1 MLLIESSA
9 QVIEG
14 DNTEEFKFCKTDPKS
29 ILQQIK
35 RQHKSINLK
44 RRWLLGMKLT
54 KSDNN
59 NFNNSNLFLNESLL
73 REDDIFYESVRT
85 HVEGAFGGTG
95 VERENHVPQDDMD
108 LIGIPNIK
116 LKRLISSCLNN
127 LTNKG
132 LYHLAMILNG
142 GSIKAEI
149 TRSKLKRI
157 IKDSLSSV
165 LGRKS
170 HDCDQVETRKKVFEL
185 LSNPHH
191 FRDRCEPLSA
201 IVSQSDR
208 AAVKKVLHGVQSLP
222 IQTLVAMNRKLRGK
236 KGSMPQ
242 LLPRRNGWG
251 RDRLIKLVK
260 ESIRE
265 MLLQLDRG
273 NGLPEPLA
281 KAMAVSD
288 LSRRLI
294 AGCHGTLSR
303 EFYKFSPE
311 VKSLQDDIMNAIWS
325 INKKVV
331 TLPVLRKLKLLV
343 EPEAMIPT
351 RTLRT
356 AFVSFLTEFLFH
368 CSDMDRIPKS
378 LTKILDSINRGS
390 NSTHDTL
397 FQKKDIE
404 EEVDCLLSVSA
415 QAKQVVLDLL
425 PDHEFDQDF
434 TDAYMEEL
442 EESEDSG
449 SDEDDDVDQPKEDR
463 QFTNGTFNSMDLNY
477 EAESIGDFVP
487 FQSHSSISM
496 KQENVPSSGKSNS
509 NCEKLQP
516 SNCDRVNSASEVH
529 NTPHNMGT
537 DQFPGESEERVST
550 RVASKNY
557 TKSDVSSD
565 RESDGNVVKK
575 LDFNET
581 DTELDAKGTANSLR
595 KETKPIPTKDS
606 VCKNQYLAIQ
616 DSCDK
621 TSMLAY
627 NLIGHILKEFATNKG
642 PDLNMS
648 TSSDVSDN
656 GRVENVEETKKES
669 PSDKHATDSAAIVRA
684 INELIPSFPDSGMEK
699 LMMLMGS

>member
-1 MLLIESSA
+1 M
-9 QVIEG
+9 Q
-14 DNTEEFKFCKTDPKS
+14 
-29 ILQQIK
+29 
-35 RQHKSINLK
+35 
-44 RRWLLGMKLT
+44 LT

-59 NFNNSNLFLNESLL
+59 KLNKSNFFQNLFLNESLL

-85 HVEGAFGGTG
+85 HVEGAFGGHD
-95 VERENHVPQDDMD
+95 VERENHVPQDDMH
-108 LIGIPNIK
+108 LIDIPNIK

-142 GSIKAEI
+142 SSIKSEI
-149 TRSKLKRI
+149 TRSKLKRV
-157 IKDSLSSV
+157 IKGSLSSV

-170 HDCDQVETRKKVFEL
+170 CDRDQVETRKKLFEL

-201 IVSQSDR
+201 IISQSDH
-208 AAVKKVLHGVQSLP
+208 AAVKRVLHGLQTLP
-222 IQTLVAMNRKLRGK
+222 IQTLIAMNRKLRGK
-236 KGSMPQ
+236 KPSMPQ
-242 LLPRRNGWG
+242 LLPCRNGWG

-260 ESIRE
+260 EPIRK
-265 MLLQLDRG
+265 MLLQLDKG
-273 NGLPEPLA
+273 NGLQEPLA

-294 AGCHGTLSR
+294 AGCHSTLSR

-311 VKSLQDDIMNAIWS
+311 VKSLQNDIMNAIWS

-331 TLPVLRKLKLLV
+331 TLSLLRKLKLLI
-343 EPEAMIPT
+343 EPEAIIPT
-351 RTLRT
+351 RSLRA

-368 CSDMDRIPKS
+368 CGDMDRIPKS
-378 LTKILDSINRGS
+378 LTRILDSINRGS

-425 PDHEFDQDF
+425 PDGEFDQDF

-442 EESEDSG
+442 EESEDSA
-449 SDEDDDVDQPKEDR
+449 SDEDDDVDQPEEDR
-463 QFTNGTFNSMDLNY
+463 QFINGTFNSMDLNY

-496 KQENVPSSGKSNS
+496 KQDNVSFCSVTTSGKSNS
-509 NCEKLQP
+509 NCEKIQLD
-516 SNCDRVNSASEVH
+516 NCDRVNSASEVH
-529 NTPHNMGT
+529 NTPHNMST
-537 DQFPGESEERVST
+537 NQFPGESEEHCST
-550 RVASKNY
+550 HVASKNY
-557 TKSDVSSD
+557 ANETGT
-565 RESDGNVVKK
+565 DGNVVKR

-581 DTELDAKGTANSLR
+581 DTELDTKGAANSLR

-627 NLIGHILKEFATNKG
+627 NLIGHILEEFATNEG
-642 PDLNMS
+642 LDLNMS
-648 TSSDVSDN
+648 TSSDVDN
-656 GRVENVEETKKES
+656 SGRVEDVEETKKQS
-669 PSDKHATDSAAIVRA
+669 SSDKHATDSATIVQA
-684 INELIPSFPDSGMEK
+684 INKLIPSFPDSGMEK
-699 LMMLMGS
+699 LMMLIGS